1 MVVIYIMTTLTLTW
15 CLLIFWFVTVSS
27 GRKNPFGSLCCYFGG
42 DPLCCWKSHRII
54 VVIIIIIVFI
64 VIVIIAMIMINRV
77 IPFGKSRSLRAWSR
91 KSSRLILFEEIN
103 HHEQYQWGRCVSNEE
118 SCHPSDSSLNQT
130 LPQWW
135 SLIMTDLNIKVTMS
149 SKLSGGRPQQRRRD
163 WLLRVPHTRQGM
175 FQISLLLSEFLWNA
189 ISGKAFRAGIKEEKS
204 LQTIVEGS
212 ASASSLFNNLPKP
225 IFNTFEM
232 YKSFWIS
239 FKLQGTII
247 SCVELP
253 FKNHLP
259 LQETVEFLV
268 PYKYTYQNQYSC
280 SPPPLFMLLVR
291 MP

>member
-91 KSSRLILFEEIN
+91 KSSRLILIEEIN

-163 WLLRVPHTRQGM
+163 WLLGVPHPRQGLVADLFLFGWVSSCEM
-175 FQISLLLSEFLWNA
+175 LFQGRHLGLGSKRR
-189 ISGKAFRAGIKEEKS
+189 KAFRQLLKVV
-204 LQTIVEGS
+204 LVLVH
-212 ASASSLFNNLPKP
+212 SSITCPNPYSIHLKCTNPFGYP
-225 IFNTFEM
+225 
-232 YKSFWIS
+232 SS
-239 FKLQGTII
+239 FKELSSPVLSCLLKTI
-247 SCVELP
+247 
-253 FKNHLP
+253 
-259 LQETVEFLV
+259 FL
-268 PYKYTYQNQYSC
+268 SRRRW
-280 SPPPLFMLLVR
+280 SS
-291 MP
+291 